1 MLAPVFDGRHARK
14 TITSA
19 IPQLSSRFQ
28 RRSIRWNREWSG
40 LCLTLYWLRR
50 PARCGRVRVPNERR
64 VHAATGVLPWSELG
78 PYAGTFWGPEEG
90 RSRVGEVG
98 RASIVEGAVEW

>member
-19 IPQLSSRFQ
+19 IAQLSSRF
-28 RRSIRWNREWSG
+28 SAAASG
-40 LCLTLYWLRR
+40 GMVESRVVR
-50 PARCGRVRVPNERR
+50 PLFDVVLIASTGEVWPLAGSNERR

-78 PYAGTFWGPEEG
+78 PHAGTF
-90 RSRVGEVG
+90 
-98 RASIVEGAVEW
+98 